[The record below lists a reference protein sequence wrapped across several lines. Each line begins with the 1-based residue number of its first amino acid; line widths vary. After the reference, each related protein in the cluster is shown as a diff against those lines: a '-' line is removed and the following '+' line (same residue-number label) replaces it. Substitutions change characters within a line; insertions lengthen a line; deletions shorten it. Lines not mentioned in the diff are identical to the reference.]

1 MKWKK
6 KGIIHFPR
14 KNAFWNQKYDILP
27 VPYFI
32 EKQNIVRVFFGT
44 TDNENYGRISYVDL
58 DADNLKNILYEHDNY
73 ILDLGEDGTFDD
85 CGVVPSCIIKKG
97 DSYLLYTV
105 GFQRT
110 VKTPYMLFA
119 GLTISKDLTNF
130 ERISKAPILPR
141 NSFRYISQGAPCVIY
156 DDNKY
161 KMWHWYA
168 TKWVNIE
175 GKLFMDYHI
184 GYAESDDAINWEMRE
199 EPCLKPENNLGEFA
213 VARPFVF
220 KRNGIYH
227 MYYSTRYIKDLY
239 RITYAT
245 SIDGLTWTRAKEK
258 PFDISNTGWDSEM
271 TCYSSIIEI
280 KSKTYMFYNG
290 NNNGETG
297 FGYAE
302 LIEE

>member
-1 MKWKK
+1 MKWEK
-6 KGIIHFPR
+6 KGLIHSPK

-32 EKQNIVRVFFGT
+32 EEKNIVRVFFGT
-44 TDNENYGRISYVDL
+44 TDNENYGRISYLDL
-58 DADNLKNILYEHDNY
+58 DADNLKNIVYEHDNY
-73 ILDLGEDGTFDD
+73 IVDLGENGTFDD
-85 CGVVPSCIIKKG
+85 CGVVPSCIIKK
-97 DSYLLYTV
+97 DDNYLLYTV

-119 GLTISKDLTNF
+119 GLTISKDLNNF
-130 ERISKAPILPR
+130 ERVSKAPLLPR
-141 NSFRYISQGAPCVIY
+141 NSIRYISQGAPCVIY
-156 DDNKY
+156 DENKY

-168 TKWVNIE
+168 TKWIDIQ

-184 GYAESDDAINWEMRE
+184 GYAESDDAINWDMKEK
-199 EPCLKPENNLGEFA
+199 PCLSPEKELGEFA
-213 VARPFVF
+213 VARPYVF
-220 KRNGIYH
+220 KKNDIFH

-239 RITYAT
+239 RITHAIST
-245 SIDGLTWTRAKEK
+245 DGLSWTRINEK
-258 PFDISNTGWDSEM
+258 PFDVNEEGWDSEM
-271 TCYSSIIEI
+271 TCYPSIITI
-280 KSKTYMFYNG
+280 KNKTYMFYNG

>member
-14 KNAFWNQKYDILP
+14 KNAFRNQKYDILP

-110 VKTPYMLFA
+110 VKTPYTLFA
-119 GLTISKDLTNF
+119 PITISKD
-130 ERISKAPILPR
+130 
-141 NSFRYISQGAPCVIY
+141 
-156 DDNKY
+156 
-161 KMWHWYA
+161 
-168 TKWVNIE
+168 
-175 GKLFMDYHI
+175 
-184 GYAESDDAINWEMRE
+184 
-199 EPCLKPENNLGEFA
+199 
-213 VARPFVF
+213 
-220 KRNGIYH
+220 
-227 MYYSTRYIKDLY
+227 
-239 RITYAT
+239 
-245 SIDGLTWTRAKEK
+245 
-258 PFDISNTGWDSEM
+258 
-271 TCYSSIIEI
+271 
-280 KSKTYMFYNG
+280 
-290 NNNGETG
+290 
-297 FGYAE
+297 
-302 LIEE
+302 